1 MILKT
6 LSKTLNITQQD
17 HKKKKTNNN
26 NNNNRDKNR
35 IKTKPFLMA
44 C

>member
-17 HKKKKTNNN
+17 HKKKTN

>member
-6 LSKTLNITQQD
+6 LRKTLNITQQD
-17 HKKKKTNNN
+17 HKKKQTNDK
-26 NNNNRDKNR
+26 NNRDKNR

>member
-6 LSKTLNITQQD
+6 LRKTLNITQQD

-26 NNNNRDKNR
+26 NNRDKNR

>member
-17 HKKKKTNNN
+17 HKEKQTN

>member
-6 LSKTLNITQQD
+6 LNKTLNITQQN
-17 HKKKKTNNN
+17 HKKKKKTNNN
-26 NNNNRDKNR
+26 NRDKDR
-35 IKTKPFLMA
+35 IKAKPFLMA

>member
-6 LSKTLNITQQD
+6 LNKTLNITQQTRK
-17 HKKKKTNNN
+17 KKKKTNNN
-26 NNNNRDKNR
+26 NRDKDR
-35 IKTKPFLMA
+35 IKAKPFLMA

>member
-6 LSKTLNITQQD
+6 LSKALNITQQD
-17 HKKKKTNNN
+17 HKKKKTN

>member
-6 LSKTLNITQQD
+6 LNKTLNITQQT
-17 HKKKKTNNN
+17 HKKKKKTNNN
-26 NNNNRDKNR
+26 NRDKDR
-35 IKTKPFLMA
+35 IKAKPFLMA

>member
-17 HKKKKTNNN
+17 HKKKQTN

>member
-6 LSKTLNITQQD
+6 LNKTLNITQQD

-26 NNNNRDKNR
+26 NNRDKNR

>member
-6 LSKTLNITQQD
+6 LRKTLNITQQD
-17 HKKKKTNNN
+17 HKKKQTND
-26 NNNNRDKNR
+26 NNNRDKNR